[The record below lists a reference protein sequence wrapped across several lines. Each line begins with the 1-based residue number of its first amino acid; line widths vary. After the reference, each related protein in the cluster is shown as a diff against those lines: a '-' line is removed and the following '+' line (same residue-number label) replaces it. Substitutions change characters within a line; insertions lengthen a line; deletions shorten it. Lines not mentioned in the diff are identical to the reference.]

1 MEDEHHEEEEEE
13 DDDEEA
19 AASRRAGQRSKQGR
33 AVKPDPDAPEQPAGG
48 SAQRGGSAG
57 GRRQQQQQQQQ
68 GGGGGGGSS
77 RGITISSAEQR
88 AFAEKV
94 TEARRSAEALWQG
107 QTGKISQQ
115 EMDNLTR
122 VVGAACWWHT
132 SHTGG
137 GVVRCLLWWRLRCRS
152 RVMVRA
158 CWACWHHCCTR

>member
-57 GRRQQQQQQQQ
+57 GRRQQQQQQQ